1 MLILA
6 SQSPRRKALLK
17 QITSDFIVRPTG
29 CDESLCCNDP
39 KEYVRLLACRKAQ
52 AAQNAHCPAPTDAII
67 AADTIVFLDGDI
79 LEKPTSPKEASQM
92 LHRLSGRENTV
103 CTGVAVLFQGQL
115 RSFTCETQV
124 QFFEL
129 TDEEIAAYVQS
140 GEPMDKAGAY
150 AIQGKGALLVREIRG
165 DYCNVVG
172 LPIAP
177 LFRLLREMGVPL
189 KEETA

>member
-6 SQSPRRKALLK
+6 SQSPRRRALLK
-17 QITSDFIVRPTG
+17 QITDDFIVRPTG
-29 CDESLCCNDP
+29 CDETIVCADP
-39 KEYVRLLACRKAQ
+39 AEHVRLLACRKAE
-52 AAQNAHCPAPTDAII
+52 AARKALSPGEEDAII
-67 AADTIVFLDGDI
+67 AADTVVCLDGDI
-79 LEKPTSPKEASQM
+79 LEKPVSPEEASQM

-103 CTGVAVLFQGQL
+103 CTGVAVQFQGQL

-124 QFFEL
+124 QFYPL
-129 TDEEIAAYVQS
+129 TEEEIAAYVAS

-150 AIQGKGALLVREIRG
+150 AIQGRGALLVREIRG

-189 KEETA
+189 KEETP